1 MVDLAQW
8 LRGQLDDDEAAAEAC
23 LPLHLRVGRFRG
35 AEVPRWRIT
44 KSGTGIIDEDGGTL
58 RAQQIFP
65 AEADH
70 VIRHDPARV
79 LREIDAKR
87 GLLKLLLSEG
97 HAALRPGGSTEI
109 YCGADY
115 GTGDP
120 CECGRDER
128 MSKCLRLLALPYA
141 DRPGY
146 KDAWRP

>member
-1 MVDLAQW
+1 VIFDV
-8 LRGQLDDDEAAAEAC
+8 AAHRANRT
-23 LPLHLRVGRFRG
+23 LTYVGRLAAVEK
-35 AEVPRWRIT
+35 AE
-44 KSGTGIIDEDGGTL
+44 D
-58 RAQQIFP
+58 RAHI
-65 AEADH
+65 AA
-70 VIRHDPARV
+70 HDPARV

-115 GTGDP
+115 GAGDP

-128 MSKCLRLLALPYA
+128 MSQCLRLLALPYS

-146 KDAWRP
+146 REEWRP